1 MWLFLV
7 FVTLVF
13 GLLAGLYA
21 WTVYQKLEE
30 SQIGHPR
37 VAELSS
43 IIHEGAMAF
52 LKKEYS
58 WLAPFVGVVAVL
70 LIAAPGLGLGSAFA
84 FVLGALCSA
93 TAGWIGMYVATNSNG
108 RTTYAALSG
117 MPAEKPAPKSA
128 KKSSVD
134 LDKSEAV
141 TEEAPAPEA
150 PKSEG
155 ILSVAAGNALEVAFS
170 GGSIVGMV
178 VVGLGLIGLAIAYLF
193 LNDVTALTAFG
204 MGASSIALFARVGG
218 GRNPGG

>member
-13 GLLAGLYA
+13 GALAGLYA
-21 WTVYQKLEE
+21 WTVYQKLDEFK
-30 SQIGHPR
+30 IGHPS

-108 RTTYAALSG
+108 RTTYAALAG
-117 MPAEKPAPKSA
+117 MPAEEKTAAKSA
-128 KKSSVD
+128 KKSVE
-134 LDKSEAV
+134 LDKAESA
-141 TEEAPAPEA
+141 EAPAPVAEA
-150 PKSEG
+150 PKSDG
-155 ILSVAAGNALEVAFS
+155 ILSAAAGTALEVAF
-170 GGSIVGMV
+170 
-178 VVGLGLIGLAIAYLF
+178 
-193 LNDVTALTAFG
+193 
-204 MGASSIALFARVGG
+204 
-218 GRNPGG
+218 